1 MVWVNSKKG
10 KDKGMQHD
18 DISLLDAR
26 AVQAARLLMTINVR
40 EASNR
45 QCAAA
50 STSALFN
57 LLMNNGQRGSESNQT
72 QEHMKMGDEI
82 PPSTAQLLQP
92 IETRMLTCQDC
103 ELDETKHVVGRE
115 EKFIIKVKR

>member
-1 MVWVNSKKG
+1 
-10 KDKGMQHD
+10 MQHD
-18 DISLLDAR
+18 DMSLLDAR

-57 LLMNNGQRGSESNQT
+57 FLMNNGQRGSESNQT
-72 QEHMKMGDEI
+72 QEHMKMGVLI
-82 PPSTAQLLQP
+82 PLVASTAQLLQAT
-92 IETRMLTCQDC
+92 ETGMLTSQD
-103 ELDETKHVVGRE
+103 
-115 EKFIIKVKR
+115 